1 MNFNATLIGQS
12 ITFIIFV
19 WFCMRF
25 VWPPIMHALQQ
36 RKEKVAEGLAA
47 GERGKHELE
56 LARKKALETLHE
68 AKKQAA
74 EIISRADKRG
84 DDIVEEAK
92 NEAVAEANR
101 VKAAAQQTL
110 EQEVNRAK
118 ETLRGQVVE
127 IATAG
132 AGRILNRELDATA
145 NDELI
150 KDLVAQI

>member
-25 VWPPIMHALQQ
+25 VWPPIMLALQQ
-36 RKEKVAEGLAA
+36 RKERVAEGLAA

-68 AKKQAA
+68 AKQQAA
-74 EIISRADKRG
+74 EVISRAGKRG
-84 DDIVEEAK
+84 AEIVEEAK
-92 NEAVAEANR
+92 NEAVEEGGR
-101 VKAAAQQTL
+101 VKAAAL
-110 EQEVNRAK
+110 VAIEQEVNRAK

-132 AGRILNRELDATA
+132 AGRILKRELDATA

>member
-12 ITFIIFV
+12 ITFVIFV

-56 LARKKALETLHE
+56 LARKKALETLHD
-68 AKKQAA
+68 AKQQAT
-74 EIISRADKRG
+74 EIISRAEKRG
-84 DDIVEEAK
+84 AEIVEEAK
-92 NEAVAEANR
+92 NEAVEEADR
-101 VKAAAQQTL
+101 VKAAAQQVL

-118 ETLRGQVVE
+118 ETLRSQVVE

-132 AGRILNRELDATA
+132 AGRILRRELDTTA

>member
-12 ITFIIFV
+12 ITFIVFV

-47 GERGKHELE
+47 GERGRHELE
-56 LARKKALETLHE
+56 LARKKALETMHE
-68 AKKQAA
+68 AKQKAA
-74 EIISRADKRG
+74 EIISRAEKRG
-84 DDIVEEAK
+84 AEIIEEAK
-92 NEAVAEANR
+92 NEAVAEGNR
-101 VKAAAQQTL
+101 VKAAAQL
-110 EQEVNRAK
+110 EIEQEVNRAK
-118 ETLRGQVVE
+118 ESLRGQVVE

-132 AGRILNRELDATA
+132 AGRILKRELDATA

>member
-25 VWPPIMHALQQ
+25 VWPPIMLALQQ
-36 RKEKVAEGLAA
+36 RKERVAEGLAA

-56 LARKKALETLHE
+56 LARKKALETLHDV
-68 AKKQAA
+68 KQQAA
-74 EIISRADKRG
+74 EIISRAEKRG
-84 DDIVEEAK
+84 ADIVEEAK
-92 NEAVAEANR
+92 NEAVEEADR
-101 VKAAAQQTL
+101 IKAAAQQTL

-118 ETLRGQVVE
+118 ETLRGKVVE
-127 IATAG
+127 IASAG
-132 AGRILNRELDATA
+132 AGRILKRELDATA

>member
-12 ITFIIFV
+12 ITFIVFV
-19 WFCMRF
+19 WFCMKF

-47 GERGKHELE
+47 GERGRHELE
-56 LARKKALETLHE
+56 LAQKRALETMHE
-68 AKKQAA
+68 AKQKAA
-74 EIISRADKRG
+74 EIISRAEKRG
-84 DDIVEEAK
+84 AEIIEEAK
-92 NEAVAEANR
+92 NDAVEEGNR
-101 VKAAAQQTL
+101 IKAAAQL
-110 EQEVNRAK
+110 ELEREVNRAK

-132 AGRILNRELDATA
+132 AGRILKRELDATA

>member
-25 VWPPIMHALQQ
+25 VWPPIMLALQQ
-36 RKEKVAEGLAA
+36 RKERVAEGLAA

-56 LARKKALETLHE
+56 LARKRALETLHE
-68 AKKQAA
+68 AKQQAA
-74 EIISRADKRG
+74 VIISRAEKRG
-84 DDIVEEAK
+84 AEIVEEAK
-92 NEAVAEANR
+92 NEAVEEEGR
-101 VKAAAQQTL
+101 IKAATQL
-110 EQEVNRAK
+110 EIEQEVNRAK

-132 AGRILNRELDATA
+132 AGRILKRELDATA
-145 NDELI
+145 NDEMI

>member
-12 ITFIIFV
+12 ITFMVFV
-19 WFCMRF
+19 WFCMKF

-47 GERGKHELE
+47 GERGRHELE
-56 LARKKALETLHE
+56 LAQKKALETMHE
-68 AKKQAA
+68 AKQ
-74 EIISRADKRG
+74 
-84 DDIVEEAK
+84 
-92 NEAVAEANR
+92 
-101 VKAAAQQTL
+101 KAAQL
-110 EQEVNRAK
+110 ELEREVNRAK

-132 AGRILNRELDATA
+132 AGRILKRELDATA

>member
-25 VWPPIMHALQQ
+25 VWPPIMLALQQ
-36 RKEKVAEGLAA
+36 RKQRVAEGLAA

-68 AKKQAA
+68 AKQQAA
-74 EIISRADKRG
+74 EVISRAEKRG
-84 DDIVEEAK
+84 AEIVEEAK
-92 NEAVAEANR
+92 NEAVEEAGR
-101 VKAAAQQTL
+101 VKAAAQQAL

-132 AGRILNRELDATA
+132 AGRILRRELDTTA

>member
-12 ITFIIFV
+12 ITFMVFV
-19 WFCMRF
+19 WFCMKF

-47 GERGKHELE
+47 GERGRHELE
-56 LARKKALETLHE
+56 LAQKKALETMHE
-68 AKKQAA
+68 AKQKAA
-74 EIISRADKRG
+74 EIISRAEKRG
-84 DDIVEEAK
+84 AEIIEEAK
-92 NEAVAEANR
+92 NDAVEEGNR
-101 VKAAAQQTL
+101 IKAAAQL
-110 EQEVNRAK
+110 ELEREVNRAK

-132 AGRILNRELDATA
+132 AGRILRRELDATA

>member
-25 VWPPIMHALQQ
+25 VWPPIMLALQQ
-36 RKEKVAEGLAA
+36 RKERVAEGLAA

-68 AKKQAA
+68 AKQQAA
-74 EIISRADKRG
+74 EVISRAEKRG
-84 DDIVEEAK
+84 AEIVEEAK
-92 NEAVAEANR
+92 NEAVEEGGR
-101 VKAAAQQTL
+101 VKAAAQVEI

-132 AGRILNRELDATA
+132 AGRILKRELDATA
-145 NDELI
+145 NDEMI

>member
-1 MNFNATLIGQS
+1 
-12 ITFIIFV
+12 
-19 WFCMRF
+19 
-25 VWPPIMHALQQ
+25 MHALQQ

>member
-56 LARKKALETLHE
+56 LARKKALETLQE
-68 AKKQAA
+68 AKQQAA
-74 EIISRADKRG
+74 EVISRAEKRG
-84 DDIVEEAK
+84 AEIVEEAK
-92 NEAVAEANR
+92 NEAVEEAGR
-101 VKAAAQQTL
+101 VKVAAQVGI

-132 AGRILNRELDATA
+132 AGRILKRELDATA

>member
-25 VWPPIMHALQQ
+25 VWPPIMLALQQ
-36 RKEKVAEGLAA
+36 RKERVAEGLAA

-56 LARKKALETLHE
+56 LARKRALETLHE
-68 AKKQAA
+68 AKQQAA
-74 EIISRADKRG
+74 VIISRAEKRG
-84 DDIVEEAK
+84 AEIVEEAK
-92 NEAVAEANR
+92 NEAIEEEGR
-101 VKAAAQQTL
+101 IKAATQL
-110 EQEVNRAK
+110 EIEQEVNRAK

-132 AGRILNRELDATA
+132 AGRILKRELDATA
-145 NDELI
+145 NDEMI

>member
-12 ITFIIFV
+12 ITFIVFV

-56 LARKKALETLHE
+56 LARKKAIDTLHE
-68 AKKQAA
+68 AKQQAA
-74 EIISRADKRG
+74 EIISRAEKRG
-84 DDIVEEAK
+84 AEIVEEAK
-92 NEAVAEANR
+92 NEAVEEGNR
-101 VKAAAQQTL
+101 VKAAAQQSL

-132 AGRILNRELDATA
+132 AGRILRRELDATA

>member
-25 VWPPIMHALQQ
+25 VWPPIMLALQQ
-36 RKEKVAEGLAA
+36 RKERVAEGLAA
-47 GERGKHELE
+47 GERGKRDLE
-56 LARKKALETLHE
+56 LARKKALETLHD
-68 AKKQAA
+68 AKQQAA
-74 EIISRADKRG
+74 EIISRAEKRG
-84 DDIVEEAK
+84 ADIVEEAK
-92 NEAVAEANR
+92 NEAVEEVGR
-101 VKAAAQQTL
+101 VKAAAQL
-110 EQEVNRAK
+110 EIEQEVNRAK

-127 IATAG
+127 IASAG
-132 AGRILNRELDATA
+132 AGRILKRELNATA